1 MIKTKIKIQKYTRIC
16 FEKSKYKTKYFIIL
30 QQQLGAHVIIL
41 LLLLLLLLPIN
52 LTSFVFPQ
60 KYEEAKTFC
69 LFVQWWNLYEILLMF
84 QQINFTDKAFCLVF
98 CCALN
103 WWKCYVFNV
112 LQKKIVNEK
121 ELFLIF
127 LLTNNFLSFGIHML
141 AVVCVCLICGCTA
154 LSIYWSDIRM

>member
-16 FEKSKYKTKYFIIL
+16 FEKSKHKTKYFIIL

-41 LLLLLLLLPIN
+41 LLLLLLLLPIK

-112 LQKKIVNEK
+112 LQK
-121 ELFLIF
+121 
-127 LLTNNFLSFGIHML
+127 TTTTTWMHYFLSVSNRVKIKDTCIG
-141 AVVCVCLICGCTA
+141 G
-154 LSIYWSDIRM
+154 YNR